1 MFTGL
6 LKSRRG
12 SMLVFAAISLT
23 AMLIFT
29 SFAVDVSCILT
40 ARNQL
45 QTSVDAAALA
55 GASGLLES
63 YSEAERRAV
72 TFASLNRVMDQPV
85 QLSSSNDDGGGDI
98 TFPQSNQVRV
108 QAGHDVNLYFA
119 PLMGLQSVHI
129 TAEAT
134 AEINRIVATSGMR
147 PWGVPDFGWTVGTPV
162 VIKAGKTGAP
172 ATNPSFFYP
181 IDFPPMNRGKPVRGA
196 SAYEDNIMYGT
207 RFTVKIG
214 DQIQVEPG
222 NMTGPTKKGV
232 DYLIDL
238 DPNAYWNGHEVVGSN
253 YPGFSSPRI
262 IKIPLYD
269 PDNPPDSGR
278 KFIDCIGLGAFFV
291 QAMTGKDVV
300 GIFLRTITDGQTG
313 NGYSYLR
320 GVKLIN

>member
-1 MFTGL
+1 
-6 LKSRRG
+6 
-12 SMLVFAAISLT
+12 MLVFAAISLT

-29 SFAVDVSCILT
+29 SFAVDISCILT

-55 GASGLLES
+55 GASGLLKS

-85 QLSSSNDDGGGDI
+85 QLSTSGNDDGGGDI

-119 PLMGLQSVHI
+119 PLMGLRSVHI

-134 AEINRIVATSGMR
+134 AEIDRIVATSGMR

-162 VIKAGKTGAP
+162 VIKAGNLGAP

-181 IDFPPMNRGKPVRGA
+181 IDFPPMNRGNPVPGA
-196 SAYEDNIMYGT
+196 SQYRDNIRYGT
-207 RFTVKIG
+207 SSTVRIG
-214 DQIQVEPG
+214 DILQVEPG
-222 NMTGPTKKGV
+222 NMVGPTRQGV
-232 DYLIDL
+232 DYLIDQ
-238 DPNAYWNGHEVVGSN
+238 DPNAYWDGDEIAGSCF
-253 YPGFSSPRI
+253 PGMSSPRVV
-262 IKIPLYD
+262 KIPLYD
-269 PDNPPDSGR
+269 PNDPPSPGR
-278 KFIDCIGLGAFFV
+278 KSITCIGLGAFFIDR
-291 QAMTGKDVV
+291 MNGKDVI
-300 GIFLRTITDGQTG
+300 GIFLRMITNGEKG
-313 NGYSYLR
+313 SGYSYLR

>member
-1 MFTGL
+1 
-6 LKSRRG
+6 
-12 SMLVFAAISLT
+12 MLVFAAISLT

-29 SFAVDVSCILT
+29 SFAVDISCILT

-85 QLSSSNDDGGGDI
+85 QLSTSSNDDGGGDI
-98 TFPQSNQVRV
+98 TFPQSNQVRI

-119 PLMGLQSVHI
+119 PLVGMRSVHI
-129 TAEAT
+129 TATAT
-134 AEINRIVATSGMR
+134 AEINHIVGTTGMR

-162 VIKAGKTGAP
+162 VIKAGKVGAP

-181 IDFPPMNRGKPVRGA
+181 IDFPPMNRGNPVTGA
-196 SAYEDNIMYGT
+196 STYRDNIKYGT
-207 RFTVKIG
+207 RFTVEIG

-222 NMTGPTKKGV
+222 NMTGPTKHGV
-232 DYLIDL
+232 DHLIAM
-238 DPNAYWNGHEVVGSN
+238 DPDAYWNGSKVAGSR

-269 PDNPPDSGR
+269 PNNPPDSGR
-278 KFIDCIGLGAFFV
+278 SYIDCIGLGAFFI
-291 QAMTGKDVV
+291 QGMTGKDVI
-300 GIFLRTITDGQTG
+300 GIFLRTITNGQTG
-313 NGYSYLR
+313 SGYSYLR